1 MALHMILSF
10 ANHIPMARPERLAR
24 MCAKIAGQP
33 YVQAAEGQEVSL
45 PLEFQGR
52 FLPSHALHTIHKSND
67 HKLVLRFEDDTSTDQ
82 EWYLK
87 IEDTFQPDTVRHE
100 CASALDVAIATRL
113 IQVFGGTLSVQEAG
127 EAGYMSFA
135 GPAEQLLDVS
145 LAQARFKQTLHAA
158 TEAFEAFL
166 LQEPTLTVDELE
178 HAMAQYE
185 PSARDH
191 RLLEHL
197 RVVERRAQ
205 LLDVAATGSTAP
217 KPRF

>member
-10 ANHIPMARPERLAR
+10 ANHIPLARPERLAR

-33 YVQAAEGQEVSL
+33 YVQAAEGQEVPL
-45 PLEFQGR
+45 PLEFQGLI
-52 FLPSHALHTIHKSND
+52 LPSVSRHSLSSSNSA
-67 HKLVLRFEDDTSTDQ
+67 KLVLRFEDACATDQ

-87 IEDTFQPDTVRHE
+87 VEDPFQPDTVRHE
-100 CASALDVAIATRL
+100 RASALDVAIATRL
-113 IQVFGGTLSVQEAG
+113 IQVFGGTLTVQEAG
-127 EAGYMSFA
+127 DVGYSSFA
-135 GPAEQLLDVS
+135 SPPEKIMDVS
-145 LAQARFKQTLHAA
+145 LAHARFKQTLHAA
-158 TEAFEAFL
+158 PEALEALL

-185 PSARDH
+185 PAARDH

-205 LLDVAATGSTAP
+205 LLDVAATGPSAP

>member
-1 MALHMILSF
+1 M
-10 ANHIPMARPERLAR
+10 RDQ
-24 MCAKIAGQP
+24 CAKIAGQP
-33 YVQAAEGQEVSL
+33 FIQAPEGEEGSL

-52 FLPSHALHTIHKSND
+52 LLPMVSRHPA
-67 HKLVLRFEDDTSTDQ
+67 KLVIHFEDAAGTDQ
-82 EWYLK
+82 EWHLNV
-87 IEDTFQPDTVRHE
+87 EGPFQPDTARNE
-100 CASALDVAIATRL
+100 RASALGVAIASRL

-135 GPAEQLLDVS
+135 GPAEEAMSVS

-158 TEAFEAFL
+158 TEAFEALL

-205 LLDVAATGSTAP
+205 LLDVAATGSSAP